1 MRDIPG
7 VHDIN
12 LFDWLRLKVIPWYT
26 ALGITQRTVTL
37 EVMGRRTGKPIRISL
52 SRTHHLGRSYFVSL
66 GGESEWV
73 RNVRVAQGKA
83 TILSGRRTPVR
94 LVETALEERAPILFA
109 YVQRRA
115 FTHSGAQSAR
125 HFFSLDPHPTLGQM
139 EAIAD
144 RYIVFEIVPTN
155 IPGT

>member
-1 MRDIPG
+1 M
-7 VHDIN
+7 N

-26 ALGITQRTVTL
+26 SLGLTQRTVTL
-37 EVMGRRTGKPIRISL
+37 EVKGRRTGKPIRVSL
-52 SRTHHLGRSYFVSL
+52 SRTDHLGRSYFVSL

-73 RNVRVAQGKA
+73 RNVRAAQGKA
-83 TILSGRRTPVR
+83 TILSRRRTLVR
-94 LVETALEERAPILFA
+94 LVETTPEERAPILLA

-125 HFFSLDPHPTLGQM
+125 HFFSLGPHPTLEQM
-139 EAIAD
+139 KAIAN